1 MKLMGGY
8 NFPGSLVDRFV
19 GLSPS
24 LIGLTSG
31 IQASIFSKF
40 WSFISWAIDSNLV
53 FSAFIGWIPEYID
66 IKRFVLS
73 LLKILIVLFKY
84 LIRSNFEREKT
95 WERIQNGFSRGI
107 SNSFRLFLF
116 FFLIH
121 AGQCVVTLGT
131 GPEFDNRWRDIHLL
145 PSHSYAVIGESCRV
159 NPLAVQLSVYNRCA

>member
-24 LIGLTSG
+24 LISLTSG

-107 SNSFRLFLF
+107 SNSFRLFQF
-116 FFLIH
+116 FF
-121 AGQCVVTLGT
+121 
-131 GPEFDNRWRDIHLL
+131 
-145 PSHSYAVIGESCRV
+145 
-159 NPLAVQLSVYNRCA
+159 